1 MKPFKKAVLL
11 VEGAKD
17 IFHAKTA
24 SLLLRYKKENIS
36 YLLDSTHSESK
47 PNIFSSISKI
57 PTANS
62 FLQIIKDI
70 NRQTSEQ
77 NNLKQDSLKQVNK
90 KPDALIICLMLPE
103 GVIPNIWLDH
113 IVSALKNDIDVIN
126 PLHIDLGTI
135 TEIKNALG
143 GISDDSTPAIT
154 KFNNVSASVHNV
166 RIPPDDIEL
175 FKLEVLKTRAKRV
188 LTVGSD
194 CNIGKMLT
202 TLELNESAK
211 KRGINSSFIATGQIG
226 IIVKGSG
233 IAVDRVI
240 SDFVPGAVERLILPE
255 RDKDLLFVEGQGSI
269 FQPIYSAVT
278 MGLIHGTAPD
288 AMILCHAPNRK
299 KLRYTN
305 INVSDF
311 KTLIKIHE
319 DIAGMIHPSK
329 ILGISLNC
337 HDMSNEKAMDEIK
350 RTEDITGLPA
360 TDPIKFGLE
369 KLTDKLLK
377 ELF

>member
-1 MKPFKKAVLL
+1 MKPFKKAILL
-11 VEGAKD
+11 VEGARD

-24 SLLLRYKKENIS
+24 SLLLRYKKENVS
-36 YLLDSTHSESK
+36 YLLDSTHSTSR
-47 PNIFSSISKI
+47 PNIFSNIAGIPTIKSISD
-57 PTANS
+57 ANTHTT
-62 FLQIIKDI
+62 KTVRD
-70 NRQTSEQ
+70 NQT
-77 NNLKQDSLKQVNK
+77 DNK
-90 KPDALIICLMLPE
+90 PADNKPDVLIICLMLPE
-103 GVIPNIWLDH
+103 GVIPDTWLDH
-113 IVSALKNDIDVIN
+113 IVSALKNGMDIIN

-135 TEIKNALG
+135 TQVAAALG
-143 GISDDSTPAIT
+143 GISDSSTPAIT
-154 KFNNVSASVHNV
+154 RFKNVSGSVHNV
-166 RIPPDDIEL
+166 RIPPDDIDL
-175 FKLEVLKTRAKRV
+175 FRLEVLKTRAKRI

-211 KRGINSSFIATGQIG
+211 KRGLNSSFIATGQIG

-255 RDKDLLFVEGQGSI
+255 RDKDILFVEGQGSI

-288 AMILCHAPNRK
+288 AMIMCHAPNRK
-299 KLRYTN
+299 KLRYTD

-311 KTLIKIHE
+311 KTLIKMHQ
-319 DIAGMIHPSK
+319 DIASMIHPSK
-329 ILGISLNC
+329 IVGISLNC

-360 TDPIKFGLE
+360 TDPVKFGVE
-369 KLTDKLLK
+369 KLTDQIVKII
-377 ELF
+377 